1 MPRQSKSLSALPSQ
15 TLAPL
20 ARLGERLRAHRFQ
33 REWTVAEA
41 SERLLCSPTTLRALE
56 AGKPGTSIGLLA
68 HALWLFGEIDTL
80 DALAPAPAPSG
91 LTAQR
96 RVRRSASRPVA
107 GTIAEDE
114 RDF

>member
-1 MPRQSKSLSALPSQ
+1 MSRQSNSLSALPSR

-80 DALAPAPAPSG
+80 DAVAPAPSG
-91 LTAQR
+91 MVAQR
-96 RVRRSASRPVA
+96 RVRKSAKRIVPGSIR
-107 GTIAEDE
+107 EDE